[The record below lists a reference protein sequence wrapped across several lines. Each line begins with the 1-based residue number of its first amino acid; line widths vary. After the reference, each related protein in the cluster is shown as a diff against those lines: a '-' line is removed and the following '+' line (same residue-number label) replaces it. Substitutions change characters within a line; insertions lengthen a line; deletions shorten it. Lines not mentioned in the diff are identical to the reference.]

1 MLMEP
6 DEYTSQERALTDKAK
21 ELIEQHELDWGNGEC
36 FIQRDAGHSELYMT
50 LEAPNHATVSVTVP
64 AEADEKGL
72 RRAMADGLL
81 DFDPDEEFD
90 EYWSREFAARN
101 GFTPSGF
108 LSGLQEDKAYFG
120 LRSEALLHPG
130 QSNAGQGNETIAE
143 IRWMEE
149 DLRHW
154 LRDND
159 WPVTEENMDAMRD
172 MISGRTL
179 QDRSIEEGWEII
191 ARRSPKTTARK
202 HPTPSIRRTRPPRS
216 MTPIPARRP
225 STSDIRI
232 RLVHHPLCHGHGSW
246 GILAAGRHLLGM
258 GLGRRPRVSPRP
270 HGAGHAMIPI
280 DRRGLI
286 RFHGNP

>member
-50 LEAPNHATVSVTVP
+50 LEAPNHATVTVTVP

-90 EYWSREFAARN
+90 ECWSREFAARN

-120 LRSEALLHPG
+120 LQSEALLHPD

-143 IRWMEE
+143 IRWTEE

-154 LRDND
+154 LKDHD
-159 WPVTEENMDAMRD
+159 WPDNNENMDAMRD
-172 MISGRTL
+172 MISARNCGTAASRKDGRSST
-179 QDRSIEEGWEII
+179 RWWTTAGSPAKTK
-191 ARRSPKTTARK
+191 ARRPKRPK
-202 HPTPSIRRTRPPRS
+202 PTIPRTRPTR
-216 MTPIPARRP
+216 
-225 STSDIRI
+225 
-232 RLVHHPLCHGHGSW
+232 
-246 GILAAGRHLLGM
+246 
-258 GLGRRPRVSPRP
+258 
-270 HGAGHAMIPI
+270 
-280 DRRGLI
+280 
-286 RFHGNP
+286 

>member
-6 DEYTSQERALTDKAK
+6 DEYTPQERALTDKAK

-50 LEAPNHATVSVTVP
+50 LEAPNHATVTVTVP

-90 EYWSREFAARN
+90 ECWSREFAARN

-143 IRWMEE
+143 IRWTEE

-154 LRDND
+154 LKDHD
-159 WPVTEENMDAMRD
+159 WPDNNENMDRDARHDAMVD
-172 MISGRTL
+172 DGRL
-179 QDRSIEEGWEII
+179 
-191 ARRSPKTTARK
+191 ARK
-202 HPTPSIRRTRPPRS
+202 DEGEKAETSETYDPANPADPLSIADTSASAAATR
-216 MTPIPARRP
+216 
-225 STSDIRI
+225 
-232 RLVHHPLCHGHGSW
+232 
-246 GILAAGRHLLGM
+246 
-258 GLGRRPRVSPRP
+258 
-270 HGAGHAMIPI
+270 
-280 DRRGLI
+280 
-286 RFHGNP
+286 

>member
-6 DEYTSQERALTDKAK
+6 DEYTPQERALTDKAK

-36 FIQRDAGHSELYMT
+36 FIQRDAGRSERSELYMT

-90 EYWSREFAARN
+90 ECWSREFAARN

-143 IRWMEE
+143 IRWTEE

-154 LRDND
+154 LKDHD
-159 WPVTEENMDAMRD
+159 WPDNNENMDTMHRIIDARAATGDAVDVLRETMGAM
-172 MISGRTL
+172 
-179 QDRSIEEGWEII
+179 
-191 ARRSPKTTARK
+191 
-202 HPTPSIRRTRPPRS
+202 
-216 MTPIPARRP
+216 PAA
-225 STSDIRI
+225 SVGEDD
-232 RLVHHPLCHGHGSW
+232 G
-246 GILAAGRHLLGM
+246 
-258 GLGRRPRVSPRP
+258 VSPIDLDLGYVLP
-270 HGAGHAMIPI
+270 GAVTSFAERAQACDPSDPLNMTDTAGS
-280 DRRGLI
+280 GLSK
-286 RFHGNP
+286 